1 MPIND
6 WPSDN
11 SRWNDAQKSDYGQT
25 NNLKNAAYRTV
36 NYPNKPFLDFYV
48 TLQQPGDDIDNDMR
62 LPGAINIRVTR
73 PIIANNAGGA
83 GYFANPNQ
91 TVDIDTVA
99 KDFLEQ
105 LRAANFNTGNA
116 KNTNTSNSSF
126 DLSKIV
132 PSTL

>member
-1 MPIND
+1 
-6 WPSDN
+6 
-11 SRWNDAQKSDYGQT
+11 
-25 NNLKNAAYRTV
+25 
-36 NYPNKPFLDFYV
+36 
-48 TLQQPGDDIDNDMR
+48 MR

-105 LRAANFNTGNA
+105 LKAANFNTGNA

-126 DLSKIV
+126 DLKNI
-132 PSTL
+132 T

>member
-48 TLQQPGDDIDNDMR
+48 TLQQPGDDINDVMR

-83 GYFANPNQ
+83 GYLSVPDSYISLGDVTQ
-91 TVDIDTVA
+91 G
-99 KDFLEQ
+99 FLET
-105 LRAANFNTGNA
+105 LKAANFNTGNA
-116 KNTNTSNSSF
+116 SNAPASTTRFNLKN
-126 DLSKIV
+126 IV
-132 PSTL
+132 